1 VHTTEGDVIVSNAGK
16 TDALTTC
23 LALGGARNDV
33 AIGVSQSL
41 HGFGLG
47 RRHP

>member
-1 VHTTEGDVIVSNAGK
+1 VHTTEGDVIVSNAGE
-16 TDALTTC
+16 TDAPAAR
-23 LALGGARNDV
+23 LALGGASDNV
-33 AIGVSQSL
+33 VIGVSQSL